1 MRTKYMSLHCMKSNG
16 KIYCDVYYTNIDL
29 TSLRW
34 LTEVK
39 NVIIPFIN
47 IFELKFHKHTTNS
60 IKLNGKKIEFH
71 NLRRIIFEFASQFI
85 NEHHKTINHS
95 IIN

>member
-1 MRTKYMSLHCMKSNG
+1 MSLHTIKSSE
-16 KIYCDVYYTNIDL
+16 KIRCDIYYTNIDL

-39 NVIIPFIN
+39 NVIIPFKN
-47 IFELKFHKHTTNS
+47 IFDVKFHKHTTNS
-60 IKLNGKKIEFH
+60 IKLNGHKIEFH
-71 NLRRIIFEFASQFI
+71 NLRRMIFEFASQVI
-85 NEHHKTINHS
+85 NEEQNSINLT